1 MIAGMCLNRGIGL
14 NNKLPWHFSED
25 LRYFSKVTKGSGN
38 NAIIMGKNTELGY
51 SQYFKRGLLN
61 NFSHVTFSLIVSSIT
76 SIILFTKLSNSD
88 YILYSVS
95 QITVY
100 FFVNFASLEF
110 GKIIRKFIPN
120 MELKSLFLP

>member
-1 MIAGMCLNRGIGL
+1 
-14 NNKLPWHFSED
+14 
-25 LRYFSKVTKGSGN
+25 
-38 NAIIMGKNTELGY
+38 MGKNTELGY

-120 MELKSLFLP
+120 MDKNKSDLLIKTLLRTAIIFLSLIFSIYFFVSSYFDVYQIF